1 MTEFSRELEAK
12 MAYDKEKELEGLVS
26 ALRGKVAS
34 LKRDGREAG
43 FQAAMAQKTTQ
54 KELAAVQQRVE
65 RAEGHLRLLGSL
77 GGRVYRPSG
86 EYMDVWQAAVMIGEG
101 SENVGLES
109 MIGRILEQQAD
120 NQQQEVEKTDE
131 SGAKASLLRRVVERL
146 EAGRTFDDAEGAF
159 VYESHES
166 EWAIDEALSIAAG
179 QEGHDE
185 QA

>member
-1 MTEFSRELEAK
+1 MTELSRELEAK

-77 GGRVYRPSG
+77 FGTLWKSNC
-86 EYMDVWQAAVMIGEG
+86 
-101 SENVGLES
+101 ENVGHWGPGGLETC
-109 MIGRILEQQAD
+109 IAGVLEQQAD
-120 NQQQEVEKTDE
+120 NLKQE
-131 SGAKASLLRRVVERL
+131 
-146 EAGRTFDDAEGAF
+146 EAT
-159 VYESHES
+159 
-166 EWAIDEALSIAAG
+166 
-179 QEGHDE
+179 
-185 QA
+185 